1 MPDRTRWGAVIAL
14 ILAGVIVALQI
25 GKAAIALPALQRELT
40 LTLALASWNVGAYG
54 LLGALAGLP
63 AGIMSSL
70 FRAKPTVLAGLA
82 TAGIG
87 SIAGAW
93 ADSGTLL
100 IATRVLEGCG
110 FLAVTLAI
118 PRLLRMVAALNDFN
132 VVLPLFGSYLPLGSL
147 TMMLAGPLL
156 LSLGWQTLWIVN
168 GVIALLWLPVIWC
181 IRIDEPRTTGNATA
195 SLLPNMRAIFST
207 PGPILLALAFGTYTF
222 QYMALTGLLPT
233 LLVDRLGLSIAAAGT
248 IGAIAVAANALGNM
262 SAGGLL
268 RLGVPTWAIAAGAFT
283 FLGAAGF
290 GIFSDA
296 MPVAGVAALAS
307 LSLALTGMIPGS
319 IYAAAP
325 RFAPSS
331 AALAIALG
339 LINQVTNL
347 GNLTGPA
354 ALAFTVDLFGW
365 SRAPLFFAAVAAA
378 GLAVALGLRGA
389 LRRTPPPTST

>member
-40 LTLALASWNVGAYG
+40 LTLALASWIVGAYG

-118 PRLLRMVAALNDFN
+118 PRLLRMVAALTDFN